1 VTDSFP
7 RQHARTQRFTL
18 GEPRNITVSPDGQ
31 RVVFLRSAGGS
42 DPVNALWVLDV
53 ATGTER
59 LVADPRTLLATGPG
73 DDIDDLPAE
82 ERARRERARE
92 GAGGITAYATDSNT
106 TVVAFALAGRLFAG
120 GLVSGQAREL
130 AVEGPV
136 VDPRPDPTARRV
148 AYVSGRSLRI
158 GELDGSSRPLA
169 GGDNADPETVS
180 WGSADFIAAEEM
192 GRFRGYWWSP
202 DGTTLAVCRVDDA
215 PVGEW
220 FIADP
225 AHPEQPARTIRY
237 PAAGTTNADV
247 TLHLLG
253 LDGST
258 TAVDWDRDFFPYLAA
273 VDWTDAGLILL
284 VQARDQQGTMVL
296 RVDTTDTSTRGDT
309 TVWSHDYDDAWVELV
324 PGTPGSLPDGRL
336 VTTGDRDGARRL
348 LVDGEPV
355 TPDQLQ
361 VRSVVSIGGSEH
373 EPIVTF
379 CANPLDDATQL
390 HVWQWTGDDT
400 DLTAITTEPG
410 VHGAAIGGDTTVVR
424 TATLDRPGATTTVRS
439 PAGDHEI
446 TSLAETPLVVP
457 NVQLLSVGERNLAV
471 AVLLPTGFDPDDGPV
486 PVLLDPYGGPHALR
500 VTQAHNAYL
509 TSQWFADQGFAVIV
523 TDGRG
528 TPGRGSEWER
538 AVHGDFAG
546 PTLDDQ
552 VDALHAVAEQVP
564 GLDLDRVAIRGW
576 SFGGYLA
583 ALAVLRRPDVFHAAV
598 AGAPVTEWRLYDT
611 HYTERYL
618 GDPANHADRYDAN
631 SLLPLAAELTRPL
644 LLIHGLA
651 DDNVVAAHTLQLSAA
666 LLAAGRPHEV
676 LPLVGVT
683 HMTPQE
689 EVAENLLLHQ
699 LDFLRRSLSPVPI
712 DPAPDSPD
720 SPDSQ
725 KDLR

>member
-18 GEPRNITVSPDGQ
+18 GEPRTVTVSPDGK
-31 RVVFLRSAGGS
+31 RVVFLRSAAGS
-42 DPVNALWVLDV
+42 DQVNALWVLDV
-53 ATGTER
+53 DTSTER
-59 LVADPRTLLATGPG
+59 LVADPRALLS
-73 DDIDDLPAE
+73 DDDETSLPAE

-92 GAGGITAYATDSNT
+92 GAGGITAYATDRDCS
-106 TVVAFALAGRLFAG
+106 VVAFALAGRLFAG
-120 GLVSGQAREL
+120 GLVSGRAREIGV
-130 AVEGPV
+130 AGPV
-136 VDPRPDPTARRV
+136 FDPRPDPTAHRI

-158 GELDGSSRPLA
+158 AELDGSSRAIA
-169 GGDNADPETVS
+169 GGVDGEPDTVS

-192 GRFRGYWWSP
+192 GRFRGHWWSP

-215 PVGEW
+215 PVTDW
-220 FIADP
+220 VIADP
-225 AHPEQPARTIRY
+225 AHPERPARSIRY
-237 PAAGTTNADV
+237 PAAGTANPDV
-247 TLHLLG
+247 TLHLVG

-273 VDWTDAGLILL
+273 VTWTDSGLTLL

-296 RVDTTDTSTRGDT
+296 QVDTRDTPTRGET
-309 TVWSHDYDDAWVELV
+309 TVLSHDYDDAWVELV
-324 PGTPGSLPDGRL
+324 SGTPARLADGRL
-336 VTTGDRDGARRL
+336 VMTADRDGTRRL
-348 LVDGEPV
+348 LIADEPV
-355 TPDQLQ
+355 TPPDLQ
-361 VRSVVSIGGSEH
+361 VRSVVSARGSDDNAT
-373 EPIVTF
+373 VTF
-379 CANPLDDATQL
+379 CANPIDDATQL
-390 HVWQWTGDDT
+390 QVWQWNVDGLQPVTS
-400 DLTAITTEPG
+400 EPG
-410 VHGAAIGGDTTVVR
+410 VHGAAVGGATVVIR
-424 TATLDRPGATTTVRS
+424 SAVLDRPGTRTTVRS
-439 PAGDHEI
+439 ETGDHTI
-446 TSLAETPLVVP
+446 ASFAETPLVEP
-457 NVQLLSVGERNLAV
+457 NVQLLRVGEHALAV
-471 AVLLPTGFDPDDGPV
+471 AVLLPHDRDPDDGPL

-509 TSQWFADQGFAVIV
+509 APQWFADQGFAVIV
-523 TDGRG
+523 ADGRG

-552 VDALHAVAEQVP
+552 VAALHGVAEQVP

-583 ALAVLRRPDVFHAAV
+583 ALAVLRRPDVFHAAI

-618 GDPANHADRYDAN
+618 GDPADQADQYDAN
-631 SLLPLAAELTRPL
+631 SLLPLAPDLTRPL

-666 LLAAGRPHEV
+666 LLAAGRPHDV

-699 LDFLRRSLSPVPI
+699 LDFLRRSLPPADPPTDPPTHSPTDTPKE
-712 DPAPDSPD
+712 PS
-720 SPDSQ
+720 
-725 KDLR
+725 

>member
-1 VTDSFP
+1 MTDTFP

-18 GEPRNITVSPDGQ
+18 GEPRNVTVSPDGE

-42 DPVNALWVLDV
+42 DPVNALWVFDV
-53 ATGTER
+53 ESGTER
-59 LVADPRTLLATGPG
+59 LVADPRSLLAGE
-73 DDIDDLPAE
+73 DDDATADLPAA

-92 GAGGITAYATDSNT
+92 GAGGITSYATDRNA
-106 TVVAFALAGRLFAG
+106 TVVTFALAGRLFAG
-120 GLVSGQAREL
+120 GLLSGQAREL
-130 AVEGPV
+130 AVDGPV
-136 VDPRPDPTARRV
+136 FDPRPDPTARRV
-148 AYVSGRSLRI
+148 AYVSGSSLRI
-158 GELDGSSRPLA
+158 GELDGRSHTLA
-169 GGDNADPETVS
+169 GDDGSEPDTVS

-202 DGTTLAVCRVDDA
+202 DGTTIAACRVDDRT
-215 PVGEW
+215 VGQW
-220 FIADP
+220 VIADP

-253 LDGST
+253 RDGSRT
-258 TAVDWDRDFFPYLAA
+258 PVDWDRDFFPYLAA
-273 VDWTDAGLILL
+273 VEWTEAGLTLL

-296 RVDTTDTSTRGDT
+296 GVDTTAAPTRGET
-309 TVWSHDYDDAWVELV
+309 TVLSHDYDDAWVELV
-324 PGTPGSLPDGRL
+324 PGTPARLADGRL
-336 VTTGDRDGARRL
+336 VMTAERDGARRL
-348 LVDGEPV
+348 LVGDEPV
-355 TPDQLQ
+355 TPAELQ
-361 VRSVVSIGGSEH
+361 VRSIVSTGGDESA
-373 EPIVTF
+373 PSITF
-379 CANPLDDATQL
+379 CANPIDDATQL
-390 HVWQWTGDDT
+390 HVWRWTDD
-400 DLTAITTEPG
+400 DLQAITTDPG
-410 VHGAAIGGDTTVVR
+410 IHVAAVGGDTTVVR
-424 TATLDRPGATTTVRS
+424 SATLDRPGTTTVVHE
-439 PAGDHEI
+439 PNGDHEI
-446 TSLAETPLVVP
+446 ASFAETPLLEP
-457 NVQLLSVGERNLAV
+457 NVQLLTVGARDLAV
-471 AVLLPTGFDPDDGPV
+471 AVLLPREFDPDGPPL

-523 TDGRG
+523 ADGRG

-538 AVHGDFAG
+538 AVHGDLAG

-552 VDALHAVAEQVP
+552 VEALHAVAEQIS
-564 GLDLDRVAIRGW
+564 GLDLGRVAIRGW

-583 ALAVLRRPDVFHAAV
+583 ALAVLRRPDVFHAAI

-618 GDPANHADRYDAN
+618 GDPASMGDQYDAN
-631 SLLPLAAELTRPL
+631 SLLPLAGDLTRPL

-676 LPLVGVT
+676 LPLAGVT

-699 LDFLRRSLSPVPI
+699 LDFLRRSLTPTTSK
-712 DPAPDSPD
+712 DPT
-720 SPDSQ
+720 
-725 KDLR
+725 